1 VFIYN
6 SQSKSKE
13 KFTPLKEK
21 EVRIYL
27 CGPTVYDDAHLGH
40 ARSAISFDLLRR
52 VFEYEGYKTIF
63 VRNIT
68 DIDDKIIK
76 KIESE
81 GTSLEELTN
90 LYTKRYK
97 DDMAKIGV
105 KDPTIEPKATQN
117 IDAIV
122 EFIEHLIEKDFA
134 YVIDDGVYFDVQK
147 DSSYFSLSHRKM
159 DEADFQSRVESNS
172 QKKDPKDFAL
182 WKFSS
187 DEEIG
192 FDSPWG
198 RGRPGWHIE
207 CSAMIKK
214 HLGVKGSQYQID
226 IHAGGAD
233 LLFPHHENE
242 AAQSRCES
250 GVELARYWMHN
261 GFVQIDGEKMSKSL
275 GNSFFLK
282 DALKIYEG
290 EILRFYLLSSHYRA
304 NFNFSE
310 EELIN
315 SKKRL
320 DRLYRLKKRLS
331 SKLSTPNKEFKESLL
346 RALKDDLNI
355 SKALGVIDGMISEA
369 NEKLDLNP
377 KDKSLKNELSANIA
391 LISEL
396 LGVGDLDQT
405 YYFQIGVDEETKSK
419 ITSLIEERLE
429 TKKRKDF
436 QKADEIRDELLKMG
450 IKIMD
455 TAEGTLWE
463 RDLSN

>member
-1 VFIYN
+1 
-6 SQSKSKE
+6 
-13 KFTPLKEK
+13 
-21 EVRIYL
+21 
-27 CGPTVYDDAHLGH
+27 LGH

-63 VRNIT
+63 ARNIT

-76 KIESE
+76 KIQTE
-81 GTSLEELTN
+81 GKTLQELTDF
-90 LYTKRYK
+90 YTKRYK
-97 DDMAKIGV
+97 DDLAKIGV
-105 KDPTIEPKATQN
+105 KEPLIEPKATQN
-117 IDAIV
+117 IDAII
-122 EFIEHLIEKDFA
+122 EFIDHLMKKDFA

-147 DSSYFSLSHRKM
+147 DSGYFSLSHRKM
-159 DEADFQSRVESNS
+159 DEKDSQSRVESNS

-182 WKFSS
+182 WKFCS

-207 CSAMIKK
+207 CSAMIKR
-214 HLGVKGSQYQID
+214 HLGLKDSNYQID

-242 AAQSRCES
+242 ATQSRCES
-250 GVELARYWMHN
+250 GVELAKYWMHN

-275 GNSFFLK
+275 GNSFYLK

-290 EILRFYLLSSHYRA
+290 EVLRFYLLSTHYRA

-310 EELIN
+310 EELLH

-331 SKLSTPNKEFKESLL
+331 SKTSTPNRDFKDSLL
-346 RALKDDLNI
+346 EALMDDLNI
-355 SKALGVIDGMISEA
+355 SKALGVIDEMISEA

-377 KDKSLKNELSANIA
+377 KDKALKNELGANIA

-396 LGVGDLDQT
+396 LGIGALDHT

-419 ITSLIEERLE
+419 ITSLIEQRLE
-429 TKKRKDF
+429 AKKRRDF
-436 QKADEIRDELLKMG
+436 EKADEIRDELLKMD

-463 RDLSN
+463 RDLSIG